1 MFYFETADDNDMIDP
16 CGYAIYEI
24 SDEPD
29 EEGGFVVRTL
39 SHSDGEFYY
48 NVYYYSSR
56 MKDAFTECVSEY
68 KEKKDIKYGTLNNGK
83 LGEEFWNGEVY
94 LTHGDT
100 DIIRGNPAMGW
111 NEILDFI
118 SRDYYTSRFI
128 KKCIDYFDDEI
139 DLRYDLINGINDALE
154 ETEKNTYYVEQVAK
168 KVGISYDDIKKS
180 NIKKTDI
187 ERD

>member
-29 EEGGFVVRTL
+29 EQGGFVVRTFVY
-39 SHSDGEFYY
+39 SDGEYTY
-48 NVYYYSSR
+48 DVYYYSSR
-56 MKDAFTECVSEY
+56 MKDAFTKCVSEY

-100 DIIRGNPAMGW
+100 DIIRGKSAMGW
-111 NEILDFI
+111 HDILDFI
-118 SRDYYTSRFI
+118 DSDYYTSRFI

-139 DLRYDLINGINDALE
+139 DLRDDLINGIDDALE
-154 ETEKNTYYVEQVAK
+154 EAKKNKKNTYYIERAAK
-168 KVGISYDDIKKS
+168 KIGISYENTKS
-180 NIKKTDI
+180 IVI
-187 ERD
+187 EKEE